1 MYMQCLQVKIVDSCE
16 FVEFSRPRLV
26 FRLNFYIMDATTL
39 YWKAQRGMVIY
50 FDLLDICSA
59 SARGKKGAIKRICIT
74 TCYAQGRGKRKFGLK
89 IYAVQVKMFRY
100 EVGLFPF
107 ESKVETI

>member
-1 MYMQCLQVKIVDSCE
+1 VYMQCLQVKIVDSCE

-39 YWKAQRGMVIY
+39 YWKAQCGMVIY

-59 SARGKKGAIKRICIT
+59 SARGKKRRNKAHMHYNLLCAGE
-74 TCYAQGRGKRKFGLK
+74 GK
-89 IYAVQVKMFRY
+89 
-100 EVGLFPF
+100 
-107 ESKVETI
+107 T